1 MKSFCLIFAIFSFLL
16 FVPAVAQSYKVD
28 PNTPGVFL
36 YAEQFP
42 FMVGGDEAAERYIR
56 NNVKYP
62 LDVWKATHRKEF
74 SVTFLVTSNGEIKN
88 VHIANT
94 MKNYPEQLA
103 KEVIRV
109 VSGMPK
115 WKPGFVKGRAV
126 NSWRNIGG
134 YLVDG
139 MDIYDVGSLCYPPS
153 VKRWL
158 APKLKEAKDKRHYA
172 GGMSQEE
179 AERKCKVLAEAYE
192 VAPDHPVIASAYT
205 RVLMAL
211 GRKEEAVVTID
222 SCIARYVAKNDW
234 DEYDPN
240 YIFSSEPRRMGYVGK
255 TELWLRLV
263 AAAARS
269 VAGQPVDSVRDALE
283 DVKEHSDM
291 KIYNHDIV
299 TYNRLGR
306 DARIHDDGDD
316 EKVRVLMQ
324 EKADIVHGNP
334 ERLSAAEIAE
344 IEHENILRAR
354 MAVIDK
360 YIMQGKISN
369 ARVLQISGEISN
381 IENKPPHIPGVVPNT
396 ARLYALNALVAYLM
410 DGVEAQQK
418 CFKAAEIEESR
429 SVRQE
434 VKNWQKKVVAAG
446 LADGDRVCALRCL
459 ACCAPMQG
467 EGDEAVR
474 RFYDVQ
480 RKLYAAYP
488 IEWLKE

>member
-1 MKSFCLIFAIFSFLL
+1 
-16 FVPAVAQSYKVD
+16 
-28 PNTPGVFL
+28 
-36 YAEQFP
+36 
-42 FMVGGDEAAERYIR
+42 
-56 NNVKYP
+56 
-62 LDVWKATHRKEF
+62 
-74 SVTFLVTSNGEIKN
+74 
-88 VHIANT
+88 
-94 MKNYPEQLA
+94 
-103 KEVIRV
+103 
-109 VSGMPK
+109 
-115 WKPGFVKGRAV
+115 
-126 NSWRNIGG
+126 
-134 YLVDG
+134 
-139 MDIYDVGSLCYPPS
+139 
-153 VKRWL
+153 
-158 APKLKEAKDKRHYA
+158 
-172 GGMSQEE
+172 
-179 AERKCKVLAEAYE
+179 
-192 VAPDHPVIASAYT
+192 
-205 RVLMAL
+205 
-211 GRKEEAVVTID
+211 
-222 SCIARYVAKNDW
+222 
-234 DEYDPN
+234 
-240 YIFSSEPRRMGYVGK
+240 MGYVGK

-263 AAAARS
+263 AAAVRS

-283 DVKEHSDM
+283 EVKEHSDM

-354 MAVIDK
+354 MTVIDK